1 MIENIGKNIKNKLK
15 NLHNR
20 CFCAKKNHFLDKGFK
35 MTSEERTENLFTI
48 NAPRFIE
55 VESAISLSEKQL
67 DILRKKLQKI
77 LNTDH
82 FVLQVKV
89 NPALLGGLT
98 LKVDSLLVDASVK
111 GQLNVFQKEIKDKVS
126 EAVDTSKIATL
137 FTGEINSFE
146 EEISVKE
153 VGRVLSVSDGVA
165 RVEGLKSIASG
176 ERVIFESGQY
186 GMALNLNPDGVD
198 VVIFNDAQNIREGEI
213 VSHTG
218 QMNVVPVGME
228 LLGRTVNPLG
238 EPIDGRESLK
248 GLPQWPVNAPAPG
261 IIARD
266 KVQVPIQTGIKGID
280 ALVPIGRGQRELII
294 GDRQVGKTAIILD
307 TILSQKERNA
317 MADDKDKLF
326 CIYVAIGQKQSTVR
340 DIMRILD
347 EHGAMDY
354 TVIVSATAADSA
366 AMQYLA
372 PYAGCTIGEYFR
384 DNGMNAIVFYDDLSK
399 HAVAYRE
406 MSLLLKRPAGREA
419 YPGDVFYLHSKL
431 LERAAQLSVENGGG
445 SLTALPV
452 IETQEGDVSAYI
464 PTNVISITDGQIFLE
479 TNLFHQ
485 GVRPAINVGLS
496 VSRVGSAAQSK
507 AMKKVAGSLK
517 LDLAQYREVLSF
529 SQFASDL
536 DPATQSLLNRGARL
550 TEIMKQKQYRPYS
563 MAQEVISIYAG
574 VSGYLDEIPLDRVFD
589 FESRLQEMISMNYPE
604 ILMDITKTNDFS
616 DQTKE
621 RLDTV
626 IKILIG
632 EMGNIEK

>member
-1 MIENIGKNIKNKLK
+1 
-15 NLHNR
+15 
-20 CFCAKKNHFLDKGFK
+20 
-35 MTSEERTENLFTI
+35 MTAEKQTENLFTI

-55 VESAISLSEKQL
+55 VESAVSLSEKQL
-67 DILRKKLQKI
+67 DVLRKKLQKT
-77 LNTDH
+77 LDTDH

-89 NPALLGGLT
+89 NPALLGGLM
-98 LKVDSLLVDASVK
+98 LKVDSLLLDASVK
-111 GQLNVFQKEIKDKVS
+111 GQLNAFQKEIENKVS
-126 EAVDTSKIATL
+126 AAIDINKITTL
-137 FTGEINSFE
+137 FTDEVKNFE
-146 EEISVKE
+146 EKILIQE

-165 RVEGLKSIASG
+165 RIEGLKSIASG
-176 ERVIFESGQY
+176 ERVSFESGQN
-186 GMALNLNPDGVD
+186 GMVLNLNPDVVD
-198 VVIFNDAQNIREGEI
+198 VVIFDNAQNIREGEA
-213 VSHTG
+213 VSRTG
-218 QMNVVPVGME
+218 QMNAVPVGME
-228 LLGRTVNPLG
+228 LLGRVINPLG
-238 EPIDGRESLK
+238 QPIDGRESLA
-248 GLPQWPVNAPAPG
+248 GLPQHPVNAPAPG
-261 IIARD
+261 IIERAP
-266 KVQVPIQTGIKGID
+266 VHIPIQTGIKGID

-294 GDRQVGKTAIILD
+294 GDRQTGKTALILD
-307 TILSQKERNA
+307 TILSQKEKNA
-317 MADDKDKLF
+317 TAENKDKLF

-340 DIMRILD
+340 DIMRIL
-347 EHGAMDY
+347 EQRGALDY

-431 LERAAQLSVENGGG
+431 LERAAQLSDEHGGG

-479 TNLFHQ
+479 TSLFHQ

-536 DPATQSLLNRGARL
+536 DPATQSLLNRGSRL
-550 TEIMKQKQYRPYS
+550 TEIMKQKQYQPYS
-563 MAQEVISIYAG
+563 MAQEVVSLYAG
-574 VSGYLDEIPLDRVFD
+574 VNGHLDEISLDKVAL
-589 FESRLQEMISMNYPE
+589 FERRLQETIARDHME
-604 ILMDITKTNDFS
+604 ILDEITQTNDLS
-616 DQTKE
+616 EQIKE
-621 RLDTV
+621 KLNTI
-626 IKILIG
+626 IKMLVD
-632 EMGNIEK
+632 EMGNTEK

>member
-1 MIENIGKNIKNKLK
+1 
-15 NLHNR
+15 
-20 CFCAKKNHFLDKGFK
+20 
-35 MTSEERTENLFTI
+35 MTSENQTENLFTI
-48 NAPRFIE
+48 GAPRHVEI
-55 VESAISLSEKQL
+55 ESAVALTEKQL
-67 DILRKKLQKI
+67 DVLRKRLEAI
-77 LNTDH
+77 LGTEK

-89 NPALLGGLT
+89 NPTLLGGLSM
-98 LKVDSLLVDASVK
+98 KVDSMLIDASVK
-111 GQLNVFQKEIKDKVS
+111 GQLQTFEKEIAQKVS
-126 EAVDTSKIATL
+126 SAVDMSKIAGI
-137 FTGEINSFE
+137 FSDEVKSFKE
-146 EEISVKE
+146 KTPVSE
-153 VGRVLSVSDGVA
+153 VGIVLSVSDGVA
-165 RVEGLKSIASG
+165 KVEGLKSIASG
-176 ERVIFESGQY
+176 ERVIFESGAQ

-198 VVIFNDAQNIREGEI
+198 VVIFNGAANIRERES
-213 VSHTG
+213 VTRTHM
-218 QMNVVPVGME
+218 MNTVPVGKE
-228 LLGRTVNPLG
+228 LLGRVVNPLG
-238 EPIDGRESLK
+238 EPLDGRSGFDSLPHK
-248 GLPQWPVNAPAPG
+248 PVNAPAPG
-261 IIARD
+261 IIARSP
-266 KVQVPIQTGIKGID
+266 VNVPIQTGIKGID

-294 GDRQVGKTAIILD
+294 GDRQTGKTAIIID
-307 TILSQKERNA
+307 TILSQKEPNA
-317 MADDKDKLF
+317 RLSDKDKLF

-340 DIMRILD
+340 DIMRVL
-347 EHGAMDY
+347 EERGAMEY

-431 LERAAQLSVENGGG
+431 LERAAQLSEENGGG

-479 TNLFHQ
+479 TSLFHQ

-517 LDLAQYREVLSF
+517 LDLAQYREVMSF

-536 DPATQSLLNRGARL
+536 DAATQSLLNRGARL

-563 MAQEVISIYAG
+563 MAQEVVSIYAG
-574 VSGYLDEIPLDRVFD
+574 VNGHLDEIALDKISA
-589 FESRLQEMISMNYPE
+589 FEQKLQETVASNYPE
-604 ILMDITKTNDFS
+604 ILESITQTRELKEE
-616 DQTKE
+616 TKE
-621 RLDTV
+621 KLNTV
-626 IKILIG
+626 LSVLVE
-632 EMGNIEK
+632 EMSESKDK